1 MLNLLLSGMRPII
14 AAAKLLLFCHLGK
27 FFALFFHKT
36 AEIVAFTPFG
46 ATISSPFLPIDT
58 PSAAPVFGAEIM
70 DGSRERTDAERE
82 IIHAFTESADTFT
95 KSAGASDEDAG
106 ASAED
111 IVRIAEGTSTL
122 PEYTS
127 TLPEDTS
134 TIAED
139 AFTIAED
146 AFTIAEGTFTRP
158 EGTFTVAEG
167 ILRIIARRDMDISW
181 LEMIVA
187 EPDTG
192 IECHEITLMGCCMG
206 M

>member
-36 AEIVAFTPFG
+36 AEIVAFTPFS
-46 ATISSPFLPIDT
+46 ATISSPFQPIDT

-82 IIHAFTESADTFT
+82 IIGAF
-95 KSAGASDEDAG
+95 
-106 ASAED
+106 AED
-111 IVRIAEGTSTL
+111 IVRIAEGIFTL
-122 PEYTS
+122 
-127 TLPEDTS
+127 
-134 TIAED
+134 
-139 AFTIAED
+139 
-146 AFTIAEGTFTRP
+146 P

-167 ILRIIARRDMDISW
+167 TFRIIARRDMDISW

-187 EPDTG
+187 ELDTD
-192 IECHEITLMGCCMG
+192 IACHEITLMGCCMG

>member
-36 AEIVAFTPFG
+36 AEIVTFTPFS
-46 ATISSPFLPIDT
+46 ATISSPFQPIDT

-70 DGSRERTDAERE
+70 DGSRGRTDAKRE
-82 IIHAFTESADTFT
+82 IIGAF
-95 KSAGASDEDAG
+95 
-106 ASAED
+106 AED
-111 IVRIAEGTSTL
+111 IVRIAEGTFTL
-122 PEYTS
+122 
-127 TLPEDTS
+127 
-134 TIAED
+134 
-139 AFTIAED
+139 
-146 AFTIAEGTFTRP
+146 P

-167 ILRIIARRDMDISW
+167 IFRIIARRDMDISW

-187 EPDTG
+187 ELDTG
-192 IECHEITLMGCCMG
+192 IACHEITLMGCCMG